1 MDKMDKM
8 TIDKLMPGSYS
19 SYLNKGKFDINSIS
33 KDKHINDDPDIN
45 FNSDDLLKTIKKR
58 REKTRAHMVICY
70 NLCCEKIKEADESGL
85 TDLIFNLPN
94 MIIMSNI
101 YCKNIDLIRYIS
113 KKLEKQNL
121 NTYIVSDTK
130 LFITWKF
137 IELNKET
144 LLKNEE
150 I

>member
-1 MDKMDKM
+1 MDKM

-137 IELNKET
+137 IELNKEI
-144 LLKNEE
+144 LLKNQE